1 MERRSRAACD
11 NAAVRTPVRTI
22 NLLVLLAVGMGAA
35 AAAAQTADET
45 AGAALFRKSGCEH
58 CHGVDGAGTKKAPS
72 LLKIRKEKLWTVAK
86 MTDQILK
93 GGEKM
98 PPFDDSLTDP
108 EIAQIVAYLRAK
120 KRPPLPGPVP
130 ANAAPAEPR

>member
-1 MERRSRAACD
+1 MDRKPRSRCD
-11 NAAVRTPVRTI
+11 NAVVMKGLKWIAAG
-22 NLLVLLAVGMGAA
+22 VLLAGLTTGLT
-35 AAAAQTADET
+35 AQSKEDEI

-58 CHGVDGAGTKKAPS
+58 CHGVNGVGTKKAPS
-72 LLKIRKEKLWTVAK
+72 LEGISRDKFWTPAK
-86 MTDQILK
+86 MTDQILN

-98 PPFDDSLTDP
+98 PPFSDSLTDP

-130 ANAAPAEPR
+130 ADAAPADAK